1 MYIIVMYSVYSQNVI
16 DKTVEKYGRID
27 CLINNAGQ
35 RKLQWLFLQ
44 WCLMCAYDSRNTA
57 GDYQVSCPF

>member
-35 RKLQWLFLQ
+35 RKLQWLFFTMVFDV
-44 WCLMCAYDSRNTA
+44 CI
-57 GDYQVSCPF
+57 